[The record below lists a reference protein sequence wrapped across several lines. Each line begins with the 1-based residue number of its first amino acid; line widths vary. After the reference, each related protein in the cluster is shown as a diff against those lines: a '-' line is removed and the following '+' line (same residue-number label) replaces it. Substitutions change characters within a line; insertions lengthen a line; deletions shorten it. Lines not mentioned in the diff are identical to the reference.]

1 MELTQSERGARVR
14 HLFERLDFVLRELKF
29 PSAFKSSAPELI
41 DDVMNARDL
50 LDDYCVRYMMGASI
64 DWEDDILAQAKHCF
78 HLIHHFHQG
87 QIELVS

>member
-1 MELTQSERGARVR
+1 MELTESERGARVR

-29 PSAFKSSAPELI
+29 PSAFKSAPELI

-50 LDDYCVRYMMGASI
+50 LDEYCVRYIRGTSI
-64 DWEDDILAQAKHCF
+64 DWEEDILAQAKYCF

-87 QIELVS
+87 QIELAS